1 MTPRPPELET
11 IEVLLDGG
19 VATVLLNRP
28 EQRNAW
34 TLQMSEDM
42 SAALAWCDQTDAV
55 GGVVVS
61 GRGPFFCV
69 GADLSGR
76 DILRPGGAPDRA
88 PPASRQIMWP
98 SAVRKPV
105 VAALHGHAVGIGLT
119 FALHCDLRLV
129 AEDAKVGL
137 PFVRRGVIPEA
148 NATWLLPRTIGL
160 PAALD
165 LVLTGRTLLGRE
177 AAELG
182 LCHRALPAGEVLDA
196 AKRWVARVVADGA
209 PLALGLA
216 KRLLWDSQAAGPR
229 EAWERERAAFE
240 ACAGS
245 ADSAEGVA
253 AFLER
258 RPASWQE
265 RVSVAWPR
273 PSTTPEVSDEP

>member
-1 MTPRPPELET
+1 MPTVRPPELET
-11 IEVLLDGG
+11 IEILLDGG

-28 EQRNAW
+28 QQRNAW

-42 SAALAWCDQTDAV
+42 SAALAWCDRTDAV

-61 GRGPFFCV
+61 GRGPYFCV

-76 DILRPGGAPDRA
+76 DILRPGGEPDRE
-88 PPASRQIMWP
+88 PPAPRQILWP

-105 VAALHGHAVGIGLT
+105 VAALHGHAIGIGMT
-119 FALHCDLRLV
+119 FSLHCDVRFV

-137 PFVRRGVIPEA
+137 PFVRRGVVPEA
-148 NATWLLPRTIGL
+148 NANWLLPRTVGL

-182 LCHRALPAGEVLDA
+182 LCHSALPAGEVLDA
-196 AKRWVARVVADGA
+196 ATYWVAQVVADGA

-216 KRLLWDSQAAGPR
+216 KWLLWNSQASGPD
-229 EAWERERAAFE
+229 EAWAKERTAFE

-245 ADSAEGVA
+245 ADAAEGVA

-258 RPASWQE
+258 RPARWQE
-265 RVSVAWPR
+265 QVSVAWPR
-273 PSTTPEVSDEP
+273 VLDTGQD